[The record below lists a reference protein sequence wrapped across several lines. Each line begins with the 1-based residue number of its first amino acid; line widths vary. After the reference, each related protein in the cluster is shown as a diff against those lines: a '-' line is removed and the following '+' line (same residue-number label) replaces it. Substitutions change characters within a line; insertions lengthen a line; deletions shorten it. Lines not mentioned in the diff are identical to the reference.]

1 MPKPAALLHAAT
13 KARSGA
19 SVLRS
24 TFAGENSV
32 TMSSVSETQSA
43 DSSVT
48 IFCSYSHKDERYRKQ
63 FEAHVAQLA
72 HENLIRIWQDR
83 RIVAGGDW
91 AGEIDEKLSSADIV
105 ALFVSSDF
113 LNSNYCYEKEMKTA
127 LERDAKDEA
136 RVVPIIVRP
145 CDWHNA
151 PFNKLQAVP
160 TDAKPITKWKN
171 RDEAWTVVA
180 NCLRL
185 TVKVVMEKLQKKLL
199 EVERRSGLLSE
210 KESVAFIFMDD
221 DPEKIAEHT
230 RKGYEWVRAN
240 RAERSKTL
248 AQVREKIGAIEKTV
262 FSGEN
267 TSSQE
272 SYQRWYA
279 YQKRG

>member
-1 MPKPAALLHAAT
+1 
-13 KARSGA
+13 
-19 SVLRS
+19 
-24 TFAGENSV
+24 
-32 TMSSVSETQSA
+32 
-43 DSSVT
+43 
-48 IFCSYSHKDERYRKQ
+48 
-63 FEAHVAQLA
+63 
-72 HENLIRIWQDR
+72 
-83 RIVAGGDW
+83 
-91 AGEIDEKLSSADIV
+91 LSSADIV

-113 LNSNYCYEKEMKTA
+113 LASNYCYEKEMKTA

-151 PFNKLQAVP
+151 PFSRLQAVP
-160 TDAKPITKWKN
+160 TDAKPITKWEN

-199 EVERRSGLLSE
+199 EVERRSGLVSE

-230 RKGYEWVRAN
+230 RKGYEWARAN

-248 AQVREKIGAIEKTV
+248 AQVREKIDAIEETV
-262 FSGEN
+262 FGGEDP
-267 TSSQE
+267 SSQE
-272 SYQRWYA
+272 SYQRWYE
-279 YQKRG
+279 YLKRA